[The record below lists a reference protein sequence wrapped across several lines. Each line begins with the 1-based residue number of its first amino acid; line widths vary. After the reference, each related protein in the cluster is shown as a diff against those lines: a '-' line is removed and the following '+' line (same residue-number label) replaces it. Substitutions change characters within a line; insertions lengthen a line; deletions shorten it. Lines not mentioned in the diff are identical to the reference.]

1 MVHRN
6 IGRDNL
12 TLPEK
17 FFSISWP
24 FVALLTLVGT
34 IGFLSLYSAAGGKI
48 DSWAGPHAIRFGIGL
63 VGLIIAAMIDIRLWM
78 RFAYVFYGI
87 CVAMLIFVE
96 IKGHIG
102 MGAQRWI
109 DLGFMRLQPSEVMKI
124 AVVLALARF
133 FHGLTADEIK
143 NPIFIFPPLVI
154 AFVPVGL
161 VFLQPNLG
169 TATMIMMVA
178 AAMMFIAG
186 VSYWF
191 FVIVG
196 VGAISAVPV
205 LWSFM
210 LDYQKRRVITFLN
223 PESDPLGAGYNIIQ
237 SKIALGSG
245 GVSGK
250 GFLKG
255 TQGSLNFLP
264 EKQTDFIFTLFTE
277 EWGLIGGLGLLGLL
291 AAIIIYGYFI
301 AFNCQNQF
309 GRLLVMGIIVN
320 FSLYIF
326 INIGMV
332 MGLLPVVG
340 VPLPMISYGGSSM
353 LSVLFGF
360 GLLMSAHVHRHVK
373 FTRRGRDMV

>member
-1 MVHRN
+1 MFN
-6 IGRDNL
+6 RDNL

-17 FFSISWP
+17 FFSISWT
-24 FVALLTLVGT
+24 FVALLVMVGG
-34 IGFLSLYSAAGGKI
+34 IGFMSLYSADGGNADK
-48 DSWAGPHAIRFGIGL
+48 WATPHGLRLIVGL
-63 VGLIIAAMIDIRLWM
+63 VGLVITAMIDIRLWL
-78 RFAYVFYGI
+78 RFSYAFYAL
-87 CVAMLIFVE
+87 CVGLLVFVE

-109 DLGFMRLQPSEVMKI
+109 DLGLLRLQPSELMKI
-124 AVVLALARF
+124 AVVLALARYY
-133 FHGLTADEIK
+133 HGRTPDEIR
-143 NPIFIFPPLVI
+143 NPLFLLPPIGI
-154 AFVPVGL
+154 ALLPVGL

-169 TATMIMMVA
+169 TAAIILMIVG
-178 AAMMFIAG
+178 AMMFVAG

-191 FVIVG
+191 FLIVG
-196 VGAISAVPV
+196 SGVVAAVPV

-210 LDYQKRRVITFLN
+210 HDYQKRRVMTFLN

-245 GVSGK
+245 GISGK

-277 EWGLIGGLGLLGLL
+277 EWGLIGGLGLIGLL
-291 AAIIIYGYFI
+291 VAIIVYAYFI
-301 AFNCQNQF
+301 AFNCQSQF
-309 GRLLVMGIIVN
+309 GRLLVMGIIIN

-373 FTRRGRDMV
+373 FTRRGMDMV